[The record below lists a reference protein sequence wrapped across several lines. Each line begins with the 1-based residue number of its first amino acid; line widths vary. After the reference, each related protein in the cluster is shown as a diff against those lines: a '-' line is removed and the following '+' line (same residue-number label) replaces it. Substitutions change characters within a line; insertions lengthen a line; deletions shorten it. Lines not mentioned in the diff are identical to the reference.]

1 MKHVK
6 KIFLV
11 TLVALSLPVWAGGDS
26 SDGHSHG
33 APVPLPVSQGV
44 TPRATAA
51 TEEFEI
57 VISLEGKKM
66 VVHVDRFASNEPVI
80 QAKVEIE
87 GARLK
92 SVASET
98 TPGTYVLDVATPLPP
113 AKHPLTI
120 SVEAGDSVDLLTAT
134 LDTSVSATNEVHAHG
149 WSEWVVLGISGA
161 LLLVTGILFAA
172 RCHKRAKKGFDDA
185 QDRIA

>member
-1 MKHVK
+1 VKHVK

-87 GARLK
+87 GR
-92 SVASET
+92 
-98 TPGTYVLDVATPLPP
+98 
-113 AKHPLTI
+113 H
-120 SVEAGDSVDLLTAT
+120 
-134 LDTSVSATNEVHAHG
+134 
-149 WSEWVVLGISGA
+149 
-161 LLLVTGILFAA
+161 
-172 RCHKRAKKGFDDA
+172 
-185 QDRIA
+185 